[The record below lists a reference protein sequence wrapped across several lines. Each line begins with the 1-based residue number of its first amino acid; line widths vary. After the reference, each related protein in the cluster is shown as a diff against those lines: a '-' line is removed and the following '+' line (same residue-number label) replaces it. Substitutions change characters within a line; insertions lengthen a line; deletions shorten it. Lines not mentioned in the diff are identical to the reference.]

1 MNHPRTSAAAPPQ
14 AAAAS
19 PLPFSTHWTLLL
31 LLFVYT
37 MSFTDRQIIGI
48 LMQPIKTEF
57 GASDTAMGLLS
68 GLAFAPVSYTHL
80 DVYKR
85 QPSSLTATSRASTA
99 CCRRWPAVA
108 CRCRAC
114 WAWRPTRQRWARPSS

>member
-68 GLAFAPVSYTHL
+68 GLAFALFYSCLLYT
-80 DVYKR
+80 
-85 QPSSLTATSRASTA
+85 S
-99 CCRRWPAVA
+99 
-108 CRCRAC
+108 
-114 WAWRPTRQRWARPSS
+114 